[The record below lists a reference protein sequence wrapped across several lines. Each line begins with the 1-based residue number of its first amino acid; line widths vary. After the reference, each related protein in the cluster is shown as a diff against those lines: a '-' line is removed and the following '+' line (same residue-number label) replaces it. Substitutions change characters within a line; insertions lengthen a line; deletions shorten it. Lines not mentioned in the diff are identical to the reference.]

1 MCMCSKIPIDQVRYN
16 QLKDIVKSK
25 PNISKNSNLKLI
37 TPISIDDQFHL
48 DKHFG
53 YWNLKLCLDYL
64 LSLSALRN
72 TLIFCGGSHRHV
84 HSVISNVSLDDSNE
98 ARHSMAKLLSEKYN
112 KLTEKFEVIFW
123 KDYVL
128 KDKEYDHYRSI
139 VDNMKIE
146 DTFFL
151 EKMTNKA
158 ASNYDKYLKRENSP
172 IGRDEFIEADIK
184 DLTEHLIFYMLYC
197 RDAYDYEIYHSARPA
212 FYSHFVESYHK
223 QTPRIRIK
231 VPFLKERLKHMI

>member
-1 MCMCSKIPIDQVRYN
+1 MCSKISIDEVTYN
-16 QLKDIVKSK
+16 QLKDAVKSK
-25 PNISKNSNLKLI
+25 PKISKNSNLKLI
-37 TPISIDDQFHL
+37 TSISIDDQFHL

-64 LSLSALRN
+64 LSLSPLRN

-84 HSVISNVSLDDSNE
+84 HSVISNISLDDVSE
-98 ARHSMAKLLSEKYN
+98 DRDKMAKLLSEKYN

-146 DTFFL
+146 DPFFL
-151 EKMTNKA
+151 EKMTNQA
-158 ASNYDKYLKRENSP
+158 ASN
-172 IGRDEFIEADIK
+172 
-184 DLTEHLIFYMLYC
+184 
-197 RDAYDYEIYHSARPA
+197 
-212 FYSHFVESYHK
+212 
-223 QTPRIRIK
+223 
-231 VPFLKERLKHMI
+231 